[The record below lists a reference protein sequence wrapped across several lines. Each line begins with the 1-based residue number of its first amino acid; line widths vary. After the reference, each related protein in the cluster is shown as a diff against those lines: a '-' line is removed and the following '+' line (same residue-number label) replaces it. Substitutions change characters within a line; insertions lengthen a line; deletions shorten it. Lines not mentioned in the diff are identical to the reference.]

1 MRAAAIGAVVC
12 LASWLGLWAGAGYV
26 GLSRSVAVSPTSLFE
41 VPMALVLASALA
53 FVSAF
58 GLTRLARGTLPLQLV
73 AWVLVG
79 DLFGA
84 GVLAPLAVGELEMAH
99 APIVFAA
106 ISALGMQPLAAGVG
120 AWATGW
126 GVRSRA

>member
-1 MRAAAIGAVVC
+1 MRAAATGVLVC

-26 GLSRSVAVSPTSLFE
+26 GLSRSVAVSPLTLLE

-53 FVSAF
+53 FVAAV
-58 GLTRLARGTLPLQLV
+58 GLARLARGTRPLHLV
-73 AWVLVG
+73 VWVLVG